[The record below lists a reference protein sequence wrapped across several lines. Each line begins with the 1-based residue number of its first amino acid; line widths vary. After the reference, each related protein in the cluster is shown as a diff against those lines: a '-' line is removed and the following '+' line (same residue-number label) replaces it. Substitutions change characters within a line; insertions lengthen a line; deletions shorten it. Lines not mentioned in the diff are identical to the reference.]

1 MISPSKVL
9 AFILTCFLA
18 VVAMSVV
25 FQKSSNPKGELCLDA
40 KGETCIKYF
49 TLQDMLGYEA
59 YKSNALIA
67 IAKQMELEEKEA
79 YEKKLM
85 ESISSLADSIVVEE
99 KIADKDST
107 RFWLPEGD
115 RKYWEELFAQWEKL
129 AENKKLFR
137 ILHYGDSQIEMD
149 RITAYIREKLQSKF
163 GGGGPG
169 LLPPLQLVPSYTIQ
183 QTSSENWKRLVS
195 YGTSNDR
202 AEHNR
207 YGVSGML
214 FKFDSTYA
222 SVGIAP
228 RYKNKNPYLQKFETA
243 KVIIGA
249 TEEKVGVS
257 ISYGKGSNTQVLKP
271 STRSQMIKWNFDT
284 AQSRF
289 HFSFS
294 GDSTTD
300 VLGIAI
306 DAKWGIAMDN
316 IAWRGSSGL
325 TFTSIS
331 RNSLTRTYK
340 FLDVKMVIMQFGGN
354 SVPYMKDDKAI
365 ARYVNSFGKQIDYI
379 KSIDSTIKIMVIG
392 PADMSVNDKGEMVT
406 HPMLEELIKQMRIVS
421 NQKGAA
427 FWSMY
432 HAMGGYNSMTRWVKS
447 DPALGAPDY
456 IHFSQKGAREMAIIL
471 NRAIFREYEIYLKKK
486 RMEETKGE

>member
-1 MISPSKVL
+1 MISPPKVL
-9 AFILTCFLA
+9 TFILTCFLA
-18 VVAMSVV
+18 VVSMSLV
-25 FQKSSNPKGELCLDA
+25 FQSASNKKGDLCLDA

-49 TLQDMLGYEA
+49 TLQDMFGYEA
-59 YKSNALIA
+59 FKADFVLANE
-67 IAKQMELEEKEA
+67 KQKELEEKME

-85 ESISSLADSIVVEE
+85 ESVSSLSDSIVFAE

-149 RITAYIREKLQSKF
+149 RITSYIREKLQAQF

-195 YGTSNDR
+195 YGASNDR

-222 SVGIAP
+222 SVGIGA
-228 RYKNKNPYLQKFETA
+228 RYKSKNPLLQKFETA
-243 KVIIGA
+243 KVIVGA
-249 TEEKVGVS
+249 SEKPVKVS
-257 ISYGKGSNTQVLKP
+257 VSYGKGSNTQTIKP
-271 STRSQMIKWNFDT
+271 SNREQMIKWNFDT
-284 AQSRF
+284 AQSKF

-300 VLGIAI
+300 ILGIAI
-306 DAKWGIAMDN
+306 DSKWGIVMDN

-325 TFTSIS
+325 TFTSIN
-331 RNSLTRTYK
+331 RASLSRTYK

-354 SVPYMKDDKAI
+354 SIPYMKDAKAV
-365 ARYVNSFGKQIDYI
+365 AKYVNSFGKQIDYI

-392 PADMSVNDKGEMVT
+392 PADMSVNQKGEMVT
-406 HPMLEELIKQMRIVS
+406 HPMLETLISEMQKIS

-432 HAMGGYNSMTRWVKS
+432 HAMGGFNSMARWVKTS
-447 DPALGAPDY
+447 PALGAPDY
-456 IHFSQKGAREMAIIL
+456 IHFSQKGAHEMAMIL
-471 NRAIFREYEIYLKKK
+471 NKAIFREYEIYLKKK
-486 RMEETKGE
+486 RMEGTKSE